1 MVEKIGNTGIRP
13 QDLYGHCPQCHRDCR
28 DDVSKFFLGNG
39 EHGGKFSL
47 GFEVED
53 MFKNFDPN
61 ESGYE
66 KFLTKDYPNG
76 SVSGGD
82 TKGKYTPVTVQ
93 RCTRMG
99 DIRIGYSDSYTYNTV
114 PTIIEHI
121 VE

>member
-13 QDLYGHCPQCHRDCR
+13 QDFYGHCPQCHRDCR

-53 MFKNFDPN
+53 KFKNFDPN
-61 ESGYE
+61 ASGYE

-76 SVSGGD
+76 SV
-82 TKGKYTPVTVQ
+82 Q
-93 RCTRMG
+93 RGRHRRRVYACNSSKMHKDGRYPH
-99 DIRIGYSDSYTYNTV
+99 RI
-114 PTIIEHI
+114 
-121 VE
+121 